1 METPKFLRK
10 YKLVFKVI
18 KYVIGLIAMVYLISM
33 CTYLISSESTFCCI
47 IGMLILATIA
57 VLVVTLVV
65 ESVDKLKSLFK

>member
-1 METPKFLRK
+1 MEAPKFLRK

-18 KYVIGLIAMVYLISM
+18 KGIIGFIAMMYLISM

-47 IGMLILATIA
+47 MGMLILATMA

>member
-18 KYVIGLIAMVYLISM
+18 KYVIGFVAMIYLISM

-47 IGMLILATIA
+47 MGILATMA
-57 VLVVTLVV
+57 ALVITLVI

>member
-18 KYVIGLIAMVYLISM
+18 KGILGFIAMMYLVSM
-33 CTYLISSESTFCCI
+33 STYLISSESTFCCVMGI
-47 IGMLILATIA
+47 LILATMA
-57 VLVVTLVV
+57 ALVITLTI